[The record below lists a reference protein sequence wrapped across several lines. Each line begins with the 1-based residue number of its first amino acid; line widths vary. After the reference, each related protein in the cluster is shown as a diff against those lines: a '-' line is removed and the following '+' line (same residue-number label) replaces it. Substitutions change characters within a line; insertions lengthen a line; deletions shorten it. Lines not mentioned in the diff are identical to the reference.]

1 IAKIYHNGVKIDE
14 WSAGT
19 SYLVS
24 SSDMWSIGRRHSSE
38 TYAGDYFNGTL
49 DEVRIYDR
57 SLTPSEIMALYE
69 KGSGDYLVGYWN
81 FSEGLGTMAQDSS
94 GNGNDGIIYNT
105 NTGIDNCTGGCSG
118 WTTNGK
124 FGYGMQFDGVNDYVD
139 VGDIGL
145 GTTRDL
151 TISFWVNQGTPLSW
165 RDVLSFGWTSFRFET
180 STSVS
185 DWTIYSPGIDT
196 NEIDFPTD
204 WIDSG
209 TWRHV
214 AFTSDVN
221 NWYVYIDGV
230 QRVTGTTDG
239 DFTGGDLYFGCRI
252 ETNYCY
258 NGILDEVRIYRKAL
272 SAAEIQAIYAEG
284 NYAGNLT
291 DYPIKVEKGVVGS
304 WHFSENA
311 GTQTKDSSGHAN
323 NGTLGNSTL
332 STRPTWTTGKIG
344 QALEFDG
351 GDFVEIPHSD
361 DFLISDGTVEL
372 WFKTDDPTKDQGLI
386 SKDSEGYDTGGHLT
400 INVDPASYIYIR
412 QQSTTASYA
421 VNSSTS
427 VTLLADTWYHVAYTF
442 GSAGMKLYIDGTEVD
457 TDSYT
462 GGLTGN
468 YEPIALGAKTVR
480 SDNLIIY
487 PLQSYLDG
495 TIDEVRIYNYALSA
509 SEIQAIYAVSNPVG
523 DLTDYQ
529 IKVEKNL
536 VGSWHFSENAGTT
549 AKDSSGN
556 GNDAVLPS
564 APSQPQ
570 WTGGIVGNALKFDGI
585 DDYVD
590 IGNPSSLQL
599 TGAITLEAWVKW
611 NGTENPYFV
620 TKTGDS
626 THRSYDLSG
635 NVDGTVE
642 FRVGGTSCNII
653 QSSGGLV
660 VPADEWIHLAGV
672 YEPSGYIRL
681 YVDGSIAKENT
692 TSVPSSQC
700 ENGLNWFI
708 GAREGNQGFS
718 NGTIDEV
725 RIYNRTLSPD
735 EIRAHYEAGL
745 ANHYADEDY
754 RYINTSATSVL
765 SHWSENDNID
775 WVKVPLI
782 KSGEITPVYLYYGN
796 PAVTNISDGYATFE
810 FFDDFEVDLSKW
822 TQTATST
829 TSEINRVM
837 AQAESGSY
845 SAEVYQT
852 FDDGDTAL
860 LKSFPAEETDRE
872 VRMYFYD
879 DGASIVGY
887 RHFLITRNN
896 PVQTYIGVYSTYPST
911 YTYRIRLD
919 IGSLYSDTGIP
930 RSIGWHEFMWRIF
943 AGKTD
948 GFIDGAQIFSTPYML
963 NMSEIGIVSYWD
975 SRPGFYNDLA
985 IVRKYVSPE
994 PEITISSPSGDI
1006 TRGELTSVDI
1016 TPASI
1021 SGWDRFYASNTTP
1034 AGTSITYEILNA
1046 SNSVVLCPL
1055 ISGNGDDISSCASTA
1070 PSVRLHSVLST
1081 TDSSVTPEIYLWNI
1095 TWFPASLPAG
1105 NGTIEGTVSNATG
1118 PLDNVLITAS
1128 NATHSYINYTGISG
1142 QYTLNIPPSTYQVTA
1157 SKIGYIASSANT
1169 QVVSAATKTQDFV
1182 LQQPL
1187 VTEVITDAVVY
1198 FTSSKK
1204 STINMG
1210 TRSRITVYV
1219 KNPKDNSV
1227 IVPLHIGSS
1236 DQTFR
1241 NLIQF
1246 ENTGRRDMDI
1256 KLGPR
1261 EERYVPI
1268 EVFAGRTGSYD
1279 LIIGPDDVY
1288 GNKYDEMSVII
1299 INRDASLFSNT
1310 SGLRLLAIAL
1320 IVALAAILL
1329 YGKSSGSQR
1338 KVRPHTRRN
1347 RSKSK

>member
-1 IAKIYHNGVKIDE
+1 ENVGVTAQDSSANNNEGTLKNGTATCFNTYCPTWTTGKIGTAIHFDGVGDVIKGSAILPTDTWDGLTISVWFKPDSFPVGLNKARFFDQHWGRPAFGIADSGNYFVQLHDNGVWDRPIGETLNKGVWYHGVLTWDRPSGIAKIYHNGVKIDE

-38 TYAGDYFNGTL
+38 TYAGDYFNGTI
-49 DEVRIYDR
+49 DEIGIWNRT
-57 SLTPSEIMALYE
+57 LTPSEVMALYK
-69 KGSGDYLVGYWN
+69 KGLSNNLAGSWS
-81 FSEGLGTMAQDSS
+81 FSEGSGTTAADSS
-94 GNGNDGIIYNT
+94 GMGND
-105 NTGIDNCTGGCSG
+105 
-118 WTTNGK
+118 
-124 FGYGMQFDGVNDYVD
+124 
-139 VGDIGL
+139 
-145 GTTRDL
+145 
-151 TISFWVNQGTPLSW
+151 
-165 RDVLSFGWTSFRFET
+165 
-180 STSVS
+180 
-185 DWTIYSPGIDT
+185 
-196 NEIDFPTD
+196 
-204 WIDSG
+204 
-209 TWRHV
+209 
-214 AFTSDVN
+214 
-221 NWYVYIDGV
+221 
-230 QRVTGTTDG
+230 
-239 DFTGGDLYFGCRI
+239 
-252 ETNYCY
+252 
-258 NGILDEVRIYRKAL
+258 
-272 SAAEIQAIYAEG
+272 
-284 NYAGNLT
+284 
-291 DYPIKVEKGVVGS
+291 
-304 WHFSENA
+304 
-311 GTQTKDSSGHAN
+311 
-323 NGTLGNSTL
+323 GTLGNSTL

-361 DFLISDGTVEL
+361 DFLISDGTVEF

-386 SKDSEGYDTGGHLT
+386 SKDSEGLDTGGHLT
-400 INVDPASYIYIR
+400 ISIDPASYVYVR
-412 QQSTTASYA
+412 QQNTVTEYILD
-421 VNSSTS
+421 SSTS
-427 VTLLADTWYHVAYTF
+427 TILADTWYHVAYTF
-442 GSAGMKLYIDGTEVD
+442 GSDGMKLYIDGTEVD